1 MEDSVSWSFDS
12 AGEIS
17 REEEEP
23 GRVVGS
29 SPFIRSAWSGD
40 VNECAICQVEYEG
53 ADQVLVLPC
62 KHFFHR
68 ICILRYVPFTLTL
81 RYLNYDSLSQLV
93 YSPKS
98 P

>member
-1 MEDSVSWSFDS
+1 MEDSVTWSFDS

-17 REEEEP
+17 REEEERGP
-23 GRVVGS
+23 VVGN
-29 SPFIRSAWSGD
+29 SPFIRSTWSGD
-40 VNECAICQVEYEG
+40 VKECAICQVEYEG

-68 ICILRYVPFTLTL
+68 SCILRYVPFTLTL
-81 RYLNYDSLSQLV
+81 RCLNYDSLSQLV
-93 YSPKS
+93 DSSKS